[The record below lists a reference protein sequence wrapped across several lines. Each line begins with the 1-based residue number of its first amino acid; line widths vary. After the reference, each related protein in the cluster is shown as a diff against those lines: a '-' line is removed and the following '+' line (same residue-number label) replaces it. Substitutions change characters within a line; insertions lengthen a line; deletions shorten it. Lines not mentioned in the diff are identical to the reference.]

1 MSDVQTFIEVKQHPQ
16 SGPETPHTMC
26 EKIEDFLKNSI
37 FDYFLTFCHVLRP
50 EGGGGLGVFAFHDV
64 PSRRFAP
71 RSVCFLRLKDAF
83 GGIEISFLLGAPL

>member
-1 MSDVQTFIEVKQHPQ
+1 MKTITISQNTPLKIVIGWYYPCSVIR
-16 SGPETPHTMC
+16 GP
-26 EKIEDFLKNSI
+26 SA
-37 FDYFLTFCHVLRP
+37 
-50 EGGGGLGVFAFHDV
+50 GGGLGVFAFHDV